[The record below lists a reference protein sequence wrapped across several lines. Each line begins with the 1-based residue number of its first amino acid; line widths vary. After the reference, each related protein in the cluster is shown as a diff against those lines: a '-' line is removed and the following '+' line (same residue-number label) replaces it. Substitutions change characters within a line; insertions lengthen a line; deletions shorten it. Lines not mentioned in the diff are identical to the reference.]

1 MQYVIYNPLANNKMG
16 LASAKAY
23 LEGKISEDV
32 EYKDVTQISD
42 LNAFIGELTENDRI
56 ILAGGDG
63 TINRF
68 INSLSSTPKC
78 KIDYVAT
85 GSGND
90 FKNDIAARGE
100 LDGDFIRLNKYI
112 ENLPT
117 VTVKGNTYKFI
128 NGIGF
133 GLDGYCC
140 EKGDEFRAKS
150 DKPVNYTGIAIKGLL
165 FDYKPRN
172 ATVTIDGDTLSFKK
186 VMIAPTMKGK
196 FYGGGMMVAPE
207 QDRLAEDKQLS
218 VVVWHDTGRLTTLM
232 RFPKIFKGEHVK
244 YDKMV
249 SIHKGSEV
257 KVVFDMPTALQID
270 GETVLDVTEYTVK
283 A

>member
-16 LASAKAY
+16 LASAKAC
-23 LEGKISEDV
+23 LEGKIDEDV
-32 EYKDVTQISD
+32 EYADVTQISD
-42 LNAFIGELTENDRI
+42 LGAFIDGLTENDRV

-68 INSLSSTPKC
+68 INSLNSTPRVQ
-78 KIDYVAT
+78 IDYVAA

-90 FKNDIAARGE
+90 FKNDIVARGE
-100 LDGDFIRLNKYI
+100 FDGVFINLNKYI
-112 ENLPT
+112 QNLPT
-117 VTVKGNTYKFI
+117 VTVNGETYKFI

-172 ATVTIDGDTLSFKK
+172 ATVTVDGETISFKK

-207 QDRLAEDKQLS
+207 QDRLSEDKKLS
-218 VVVWHDTGRLTTLM
+218 VVVWHGVGRLTTLM

-249 SIHKGSEV
+249 SIYKGSEV
-257 KVVFDMPTALQID
+257 TVTFDQPCALQID
-270 GETVLDVTEYTVK
+270 GETVLGVKEYTVK